1 MRHQFRHQDQV
12 VYEWEQTLN
21 DINIY
26 IQVPAG
32 VKGKQIYVDLEN
44 THIKVGIKPNP
55 PYLEVSIR
63 LLVD

>member
-21 DINIY
+21 DVNIY

-32 VKGKQIYVDLEN
+32 VKGKQIYVDLET

-55 PYLEVSIR
+55 PYLEVGIR
-63 LLVD
+63 LLVE